1 MNLVLFVVKKK
12 TPMLSP
18 ITKKEL
24 KKHMVCKDH
33 LVTKKDFS
41 VLIDEETELL
51 VTSPQPSP
59 EEIGK
64 YYESEEYNSHASE
77 TKSAFDKV
85 YEFVKT
91 INLKSK
97 YSIIKDNS
105 SMLKAE
111 SSKETS
117 KPQHETHNPKP
128 ATRNS
133 KHVTRNPKQSLLDI
147 GCGAGDFLNFCKNKG
162 WDVSGVEPTKK
173 ARDISESKLGV
184 KISSSL
190 SLEHFKDSSFEVV
203 TMWHVLEHRFDI
215 VETIA
220 ELKRIVKPGGLIIIA
235 LPNYRSYDAKFY
247 KQYWA
252 AYDVP
257 RHLFHFTKKTIEI
270 LFAKNDIKLTK
281 VYPMWFDSFYVSL
294 ISEKNMTGKMNPLRA
309 IFIGLLS
316 NLKAIFTKEASSL
329 IYVSKQD

>member
-1 MNLVLFVVKKK
+1 
-12 TPMLSP
+12 MLSP
-18 ITKKEL
+18 ITQKEL
-24 KKHMVCKDH
+24 KKYMVCKDH
-33 LVTKKDFS
+33 LVTKNDFTL
-41 VLIDEETELL
+41 LIDEETELL

-59 EEIGK
+59 KEIGK
-64 YYESEEYNSHASE
+64 YYESEEYNSHSAE
-77 TKSAFDKV
+77 TKSVFDKV

-97 YSIIKDNS
+97 YSIIEKNIV
-105 SMLKAE
+105 
-111 SSKETS
+111 ET
-117 KPQHETHNPKP
+117 Q
-128 ATRNS
+128 RNAS
-133 KHVTRNPKQSLLDI
+133 ILDI

-162 WDVSGVEPTKK
+162 WNVSGVEPTKK
-173 ARDISESKLGV
+173 ARDISERKLGI
-184 KISSSL
+184 KIREEL
-190 SLEHFKDSSFEVV
+190 SLEHFEDSSFDVV
-203 TMWHVLEHRFDI
+203 TMWHVLEHRFDPI
-215 VETIA
+215 ETVA

-270 LFAKNDIKLTK
+270 IFAKNDLKLSE

-309 IFIGLLS
+309 IFIGFLS
-316 NLKAIFTKEASSL
+316 NIKAIFSKEASSL

>member
-1 MNLVLFVVKKK
+1 MN
-12 TPMLSP
+12 MLSP

-24 KKHMVCKDH
+24 KQYLVCKDH
-33 LVTKKDFS
+33 LVTKKDFN

-51 VTSPQPSP
+51 VTSPQPSV

-64 YYESEEYNSHASE
+64 YYESEEYNSHSAE
-77 TKSAFDKV
+77 AKSVFDKI
-85 YEFVKT
+85 YEFVKN

-97 YSIIKDNS
+97 YSIIEKNEV
-105 SMLKAE
+105 KTE
-111 SSKETS
+111 RI
-117 KPQHETHNPKP
+117 P
-128 ATRNS
+128 
-133 KHVTRNPKQSLLDI
+133 SLLDI
-147 GCGAGDFLNFCKNKG
+147 GCGAGDFLNFCKNKA
-162 WDVSGVEPTKK
+162 WEVSGVEPTEK
-173 ARDISESKLGV
+173 AREISEKKLGI
-184 KISSSL
+184 KISSDL
-190 SLEHFKDSSFEVV
+190 SLDHFEDASFDVV

-215 VETIA
+215 METVA
-220 ELKRIVKPGGLIIIA
+220 NLKRIVKPGGLIVIA
-235 LPNYRSYDAKFY
+235 LPNYKSYDAKFY

-270 LFAKNDIKLTK
+270 IFAKNELKLSK

-309 IFIGLLS
+309 IFIGLIS
-316 NLKAIFTKEASSL
+316 NIKAIFNKEASSL

>member
-1 MNLVLFVVKKK
+1 
-12 TPMLSP
+12 MLSP
-18 ITKKEL
+18 ITQKEL
-24 KKHMVCKDH
+24 KEYMVCKDH
-33 LVTKKDFS
+33 LVTKNDFS
-41 VLIDEETELL
+41 ILIDEETELL
-51 VTSPQPSP
+51 VTSPQPEVS
-59 EEIGK
+59 EIGK
-64 YYESEEYNSHASE
+64 YYESEEYNSHSNE
-77 TKSAFDKV
+77 VKSVFDKV

-97 YSIIKDNS
+97 FSIIEKNNV
-105 SMLKAE
+105 
-111 SSKETS
+111 ET
-117 KPQHETHNPKP
+117 QRI
-128 ATRNS
+128 A
-133 KHVTRNPKQSLLDI
+133 SLLDI

-162 WDVSGVEPTKK
+162 WEVSGVEPTEK
-173 ARDISESKLGV
+173 AREISESKLGI
-184 KISSSL
+184 KISSDL
-190 SLEHFKDSSFEVV
+190 SLDHFDDASFDVV

-215 VETIA
+215 METVA

-235 LPNYRSYDAKFY
+235 LPNYKSYDAKFY

-270 LFAKNDIKLTK
+270 IFAKNNLKLSK

-294 ISEKNMTGKMNPLRA
+294 ISEKNMNGKMNPLRA

-316 NLKAIFTKEASSL
+316 NIKAIFSKEASSL

>member
-1 MNLVLFVVKKK
+1 
-12 TPMLSP
+12 MLSP
-18 ITKKEL
+18 ITNKEL
-24 KKHMVCKDH
+24 KNYMVCKDH

-41 VLIDEETELL
+41 ILIDEETELL

-77 TKSAFDKV
+77 TKSVFDKV

-97 YSIIKDNS
+97 YSIIERNIV
-105 SMLKAE
+105 
-111 SSKETS
+111 ETQCVAS
-117 KPQHETHNPKP
+117 I
-128 ATRNS
+128 
-133 KHVTRNPKQSLLDI
+133 LDI
-147 GCGAGDFLNFCKNKG
+147 GCGAGDFLDFCKNKG
-162 WDVSGVEPTKK
+162 WSVSGVEPTKK
-173 ARDISESKLGV
+173 ARDISESKLGI

-190 SLEHFKDSSFEVV
+190 SLEHFEDSSFEVV

-215 VETIA
+215 AKTIA

-235 LPNYRSYDAKFY
+235 LPNYHSYDAKFY

-309 IFIGLLS
+309 IFIGFIS
-316 NLKAIFTKEASSL
+316 NLKAVFSKEASSL
-329 IYVSKQD
+329 IYISKQD